1 MKDFWEY
8 KHTIK
13 NVKSLTGAQYDDTI
27 QFLLLEQYMNPSIKI
42 LEVGCGLGYV
52 TEGCSKI
59 GDVSVV
65 DISTVA
71 LDRVK
76 DFCEATYLS
85 DDTANLPTDYFDVI
99 ICNNV
104 VQHIPD
110 EALNRELED
119 IIRSLKPGGIFAL
132 EFVSSDKD
140 DIEFSTKYAE
150 SGFLCRSSH
159 YMHDL
164 ISNFGGKSTE
174 VLEKVVNVPPVTG
187 CHVFHITKDV

>member
-1 MKDFWEY
+1 MKDFWEF
-8 KHTIK
+8 KHTTK
-13 NVKSLTGAQYDDTI
+13 SVKSLTGAQYDSTI
-27 QFLLLEQYMNPSIKI
+27 EFLLMEDYMKPGIKI

-52 TEGCSKI
+52 TEGCSKV

-85 DDTANLPTDYFDVI
+85 DDTANLPSDYFDVI

-104 VQHIPD
+104 IQHVPD
-110 EALNRELED
+110 KELNRELND
-119 IIRSLKPGGIFAL
+119 FIRSLKPGGLFAL
-132 EFVSSDKD
+132 EFVSSDKG
-140 DIEFSTKYAE
+140 DIAYSEKYAQ
-150 SGFLCRSSH
+150 SGFLCRSSQ

-164 ISNFGGKSTE
+164 ISQFGGKSTE